1 MRSEDVLWPLS
12 GFKLGDIAPKS
23 QFPSFPRSLGNNWLE
38 FSRPSQELPLQVW
51 AQPRFALLREI
62 ESVSLISIVSTDCLL
77 LYSAKGAP
85 VPPRVMWRRPPC
97 LEASPGPL
105 DQALL
110 QSLPQIQHQTLV
122 IS

>member
-1 MRSEDVLWPLS
+1 MGSFWTTCALKMCFVWHLS

-62 ESVSLISIVSTDCLL
+62 
-77 LYSAKGAP
+77 
-85 VPPRVMWRRPPC
+85 
-97 LEASPGPL
+97 
-105 DQALL
+105 
-110 QSLPQIQHQTLV
+110 
-122 IS
+122 